1 MFEKLPAA
9 TMNNR
14 ESSSIERLIADARE
28 LAGKEKLNGA
38 SRHFPSYLRVFG
50 NFFQSYAAKSHW
62 GAAQLL
68 SVCCVRF
75 RTARPSMA
83 FV

>member
-14 ESSSIERLIADARE
+14 ESSSTERLVADVRE
-28 LAGKEKLNGA
+28 LAGKETLNDA
-38 SRHFPSYLRVFG
+38 SRRFPSYLRVFG
-50 NFFQSYAAKSHW
+50 NFFEPLIAESHW
-62 GAAQLL
+62 GAARLL
-68 SVCCVRF
+68 SGCCGRF
-75 RTARPSMA
+75 PTARAHVA